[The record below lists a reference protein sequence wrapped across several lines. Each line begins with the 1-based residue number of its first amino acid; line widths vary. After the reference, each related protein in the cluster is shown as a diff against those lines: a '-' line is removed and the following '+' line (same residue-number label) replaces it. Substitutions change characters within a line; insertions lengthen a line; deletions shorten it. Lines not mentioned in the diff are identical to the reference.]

1 MQLHRQRIVGGSG
14 VISSLI
20 SMRRLLA
27 IAAILLLALGAGL
40 AWSTP
45 QISTYG
51 GTASGGGRVI
61 FWIDTHTAHSF
72 SLDDRQLFGNAQLEH
87 HVTGEGS
94 AVWRFHTHDEHW
106 RVHGHWV
113 GHTTVHGSICHLSA
127 SPTGCPNGEHLQ
139 TFVAEA
145 KSKK

>member
-1 MQLHRQRIVGGSG
+1 MQLHGQQLFGGSG
-14 VISSLI
+14 GISSVI

-27 IAAILLLALGAGL
+27 TAATLLLALGASL
-40 AWSTP
+40 AWGTP
-45 QISTYG
+45 QVNTYG
-51 GTASGGGRVI
+51 GPASGGGRVV
-61 FWIDTHTAHSF
+61 FWIDTHTAHNF
-72 SLDDRQLFGNAQLEH
+72 SLDARHLFSNAPLGRHE
-87 HVTGEGS
+87 TGDGS
-94 AVWRFHTHDEHW
+94 AIWRFHTHDEHW

-113 GHTTVHGSICHLSA
+113 GRTTVHGSICNLGA